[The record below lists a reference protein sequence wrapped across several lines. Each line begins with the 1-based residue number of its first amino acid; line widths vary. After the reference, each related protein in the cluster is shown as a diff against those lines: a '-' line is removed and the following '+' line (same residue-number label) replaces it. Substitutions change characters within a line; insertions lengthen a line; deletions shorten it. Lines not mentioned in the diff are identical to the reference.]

1 MKEYRV
7 LKGTVIQGIGPV
19 EVGAVLELPDHLA
32 RGMILIGRIELIR
45 SPEVATDQAP
55 ETATVDAEQNGTDQ
69 APEVATNAERETATG
84 RGRRK

>member
-32 RGMILIGRIELIR
+32 RGMTLIGRIELIP
-45 SPEVATDQAP
+45 SEVATDQAP
-55 ETATVDAEQNGTDQ
+55 ETATVDAEQNATDQ
-69 APEVATNAERETATG
+69 ALEVATSSARETATG